1 VKKESNPNDFAKDKN
16 ESNLNDFAKDKNES
30 IPNNIVLL
38 IKQL

>member
-1 VKKESNPNDFAKDKN
+1 VKKESNPDDFAKDKN